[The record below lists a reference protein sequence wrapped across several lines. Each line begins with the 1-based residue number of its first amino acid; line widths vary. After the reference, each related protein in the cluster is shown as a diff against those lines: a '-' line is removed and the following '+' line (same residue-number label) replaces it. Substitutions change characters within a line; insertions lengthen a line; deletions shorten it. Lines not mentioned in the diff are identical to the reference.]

1 MKPSEY
7 IGSDRRGREAHDLE
21 LEAMHDPFLADALE
35 GMENTEGDHAAA
47 VGELRQ
53 RIASRA
59 AAAGEQR
66 PRIGSHAAAG
76 KAARTTGTHT
86 KAWRITAAAAAILAV
101 MTAGLLTLRH
111 IPDPEPPRDP
121 GNVAQ
126 NRPSLLPAD
135 TLPADTNPKDSAASA
150 GIPDTQAARTQTP
163 EGTGKK
169 TPAGTKTRNR
179 KGTDS
184 GMEANTTGKATP
196 ATDAGKEPETGLGR
210 KTDIDQVIVVGYGR
224 QDKKSFTGSADA
236 AAGTAPELSSPIR
249 IRGSIDPK
257 RDTTRVHYVVDGKTY
272 DDITWLAADDIAS
285 VGVEK
290 EHNRIVIQTKEAE
303 ALVQVVTPVV
313 EEFPPRHPDIT
324 EKDGPLTPDGTPD
337 EEESFFLTAEAM
349 PSFQGGDLSD
359 FRKWVQERVRKPE
372 TASEN
377 GIQGRVFV
385 SFVIDT
391 LGRLTDIEVLRSPD
405 QALSD
410 ETVRVI
416 KSSPRWEPGRLGDRK
431 VRIRYTLPVDFGSRQ
446 E

>member
-184 GMEANTTGKATP
+184 GMQANTTEKATP
-196 ATDAGKEPETGLGR
+196 ATDAGKEPATGLGR
-210 KTDIDQVIVVGYGR
+210 KIDIDQVIVVGYGR
-224 QDKKSFTGSADA
+224 QDKKNFTGSANA
-236 AAGTAPELSSPIR
+236 AAGTAPELSQP

-257 RDTTRVHYVVDGKTY
+257 RDTTRVHYLVDGKTY
-272 DDITWLAADDIAS
+272 GDIAWLTADDIAS
-285 VGVEK
+285 VSVEK

-303 ALVQVVTPVV
+303 ALAQVVTPVV
-313 EEFPPRHPDIT
+313 EEFPPCHPDIT

-337 EEESFFLTAEAM
+337 EEEPFFLTAETM
-349 PSFQGGDLSD
+349 PSFQGGDLYD

-377 GIQGRVFV
+377 GIQRRVFV

-410 ETVRVI
+410 ETVRVV